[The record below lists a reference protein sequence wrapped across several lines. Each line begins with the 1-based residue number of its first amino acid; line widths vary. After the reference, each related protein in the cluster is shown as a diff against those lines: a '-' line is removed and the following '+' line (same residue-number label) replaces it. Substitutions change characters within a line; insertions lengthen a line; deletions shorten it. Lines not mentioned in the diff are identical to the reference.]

1 MVGKIRHVRRS
12 RPSRPAG
19 HTSLSS
25 LVPHP
30 AHLPRPPWVSG
41 SRGRCSRH
49 VRVALGLARSP
60 VPSARTGQPA
70 PRDTKAKGTR
80 DSLTP
85 QAYPPQSSQGGAA
98 PTRSVYSLSLR
109 RSQTSART
117 TPRCTLCVRPQ
128 HGPRGPCRRPRGGR
142 VVVACAA
149 HSPPPTPR
157 VARLKRTQTHS
168 LTRRASAACTR
179 CPGQPPR
186 RRCRVNCPRACAHR
200 PSPGEAW
207 LPASVST
214 TGARRASPAEE
225 GAVRRAAHPRT
236 CARRRRARAPPP
248 RPPARPVPRRRLST
262 T

>member
-1 MVGKIRHVRRS
+1 MTISAPPRTWLVKYDTFAVRAPPVPRVTLLS
-12 RPSRPAG
+12 RVSSR
-19 HTSLSS
+19 TRRTTLD
-25 LVPHP
+25 
-30 AHLPRPPWVSG
+30 LPRPPWVSG

-117 TPRCTLCVRPQ
+117 TPRCTLCVCPQ

-149 HSPPPTPR
+149 HSPPPPLGSH
-157 VARLKRTQTHS
+157 ASNALKLTHS
-168 LTRRASAACTR
+168 RGAL
-179 CPGQPPR
+179 PR
-186 RRCRVNCPRACAHR
+186 PAPAV
-200 PSPGEAW
+200 
-207 LPASVST
+207 PASLLADDV
-214 TGARRASPAEE
+214 A
-225 GAVRRAAHPRT
+225 
-236 CARRRRARAPPP
+236 
-248 RPPARPVPRRRLST
+248 
-262 T
+262 